1 MLLEGLSSAAA
12 AQHARSLLRRCCG
25 ALPAL
30 AEALAGDGALPR
42 LPRLALLHALLE
54 GGGAGWPAEAAE
66 VLRALLRSP
75 EVPCAAAHDAAAS
88 AELLRSLRRNGAAPL
103 PRWLPE
109 EDPTCADLALLLAPP
124 LAEEEGEA
132 AGAGGIGALHA
143 GWPLASGR
151 SGDAPPSD
159 EVRVPGQAC
168 AAVLGAAAHADRAGA
183 GGGAAAAP
191 LSELLWRVASEP
203 RACVLCA
210 ARALAA
216 DDGAD
221 GAAPAV
227 GAVARAAGWLLR
239 TAAAPPPPRLAAAA
253 APASVLLQ
261 LVSLSPGASRRR
273 WRAA

>member
-1 MLLEGLSSAAA
+1 MSHEFTAASRAASADELRATLSRLPVLRACALRSLGDAVCRREPAAPSIGPALLVLLEGLSSAAA

-88 AELLRSLRRNGAAPL
+88 AELLRSLRRNGATP
-103 PRWLPE
+103 PPSWLPE
-109 EDPTCADLALLLAPP
+109 DDPACADLALLLAPP
-124 LAEEEGEA
+124 AAEEEGEA
-132 AGAGGIGALHA
+132 AGAGGIGAPHA

-159 EVRVPGQAC
+159 EVRVPGQA
-168 AAVLGAAAHADRAGA
+168 
-183 GGGAAAAP
+183 
-191 LSELLWRVASEP
+191 LSLIHI
-203 RACVLCA
+203 
-210 ARALAA
+210 
-216 DDGAD
+216 
-221 GAAPAV
+221 
-227 GAVARAAGWLLR
+227 
-239 TAAAPPPPRLAAAA
+239 
-253 APASVLLQ
+253 
-261 LVSLSPGASRRR
+261 
-273 WRAA
+273 